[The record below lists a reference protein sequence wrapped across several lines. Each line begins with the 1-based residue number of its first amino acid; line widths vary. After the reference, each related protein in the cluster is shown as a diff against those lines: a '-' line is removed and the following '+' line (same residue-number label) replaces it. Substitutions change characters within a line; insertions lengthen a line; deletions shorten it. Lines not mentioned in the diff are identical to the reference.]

1 MGAVKAPAMAAAAV
15 ASDAA
20 PRRGALAGFVR
31 HLLRDPYALVGMS
44 IYLAFL
50 LVGIFADWL
59 APHDPMEILFTPEGG
74 LAAALPPGPEHWLGT
89 TNLGR
94 DIFSQL
100 VMGTRPSLIV
110 GLSAAT
116 AVAVVGTIVGLIA
129 GYFGGVADQVLMRIT
144 DIVLGLPFLPFV
156 IVVTALLGPQLQ
168 NIVFAVAI
176 MLWPNAA
183 RVIRS
188 QVLTLSQRQFI
199 EAARVTGA
207 SEWRILFVH
216 VAPSV
221 LPFSALYGAFAVGWA
236 ILTQASISFLGFG
249 DSDTIS
255 WGTMLQD
262 AYASQALDRGQ
273 YAWFIPAGLCIVLVV
288 LAGFLVS
295 RGYEEL
301 LFPKLRDD
309 S

>member
-1 MGAVKAPAMAAAAV
+1 MAVAEAGVAVAAAPPAPAA
-15 ASDAA
+15 
-20 PRRGALAGFVR
+20 RRGGAFGAFAR
-31 HLLRDPYALVGMS
+31 HLLRDPYALVGIT
-44 IYLAFL
+44 IYLVFL
-50 LVGIFADWL
+50 VVGLSAEWL

-74 LAAALPPGPEHWLGT
+74 LAASLPPGAEHWLGT

-100 VMGTRPSLIV
+100 VLGTRPSLIV
-110 GLSAAT
+110 GLSAAV
-116 AVAVVGTIVGLIA
+116 AVAVVGTVVGLLA
-129 GYFGGVADQVLMRIT
+129 GYFGGLVDQVLMRVT

-156 IVVTALLGPQLQ
+156 IVVTALLGPQLH
-168 NIVFAVAI
+168 NIVLAVSV

-188 QVLTLSQRQFI
+188 QVLTLSQRQFV

-216 VAPSV
+216 VAPGV

-249 DSDTIS
+249 DSDSIS

-273 YAWFIPAGLCIVLVV
+273 YAWFMPAGLCIVLVV

-309 S
+309 Q

>member
-1 MGAVKAPAMAAAAV
+1 MAEARAAPA
-15 ASDAA
+15 A
-20 PRRGALAGFVR
+20 PALPTSRRPGAWSAFAR
-31 HLLRDPYALVGMS
+31 HLLYDPYALIGIS
-44 IYLAFL
+44 IYVAFVI
-50 LVGIFADWL
+50 VGLSAEWL
-59 APHDPMEILFTPEGG
+59 APYDPMEILFTPDGG
-74 LAAALPPGPEHWLGT
+74 LAASLPPGADHWLGT

-100 VMGTRPSLIV
+100 VMGTRPSLVV
-110 GLSAAT
+110 GLSAAV
-116 AVAVVGTIVGLIA
+116 AVASIGTVVGLLA
-129 GYFGGVADQVLMRIT
+129 GYFGGMVDQALMRLT

-156 IVVTALLGPQLQ
+156 IVVTALLGPDLQ
-168 NIVFAVAI
+168 NIVLAVAI

-188 QVLTLSQRQFI
+188 QVLTLSQRQFV

-207 SEWRILFVH
+207 GEWRILFVH

-236 ILTQASISFLGFG
+236 ILTQASIAFLGFG
-249 DSDTIS
+249 DSSAIS

-273 YAWFIPAGLCIVLVV
+273 FFWFMPAGLCIVLVV

-309 S
+309 K

>member
-1 MGAVKAPAMAAAAV
+1 MDVAEARAAPA
-15 ASDAA
+15 A
-20 PRRGALAGFVR
+20 PALPTSRRPGAWSAFAR
-31 HLLRDPYALVGMS
+31 HLLYDPYALIGIS
-44 IYLAFL
+44 IYVAFVI
-50 LVGIFADWL
+50 VGLSAEWL
-59 APHDPMEILFTPEGG
+59 APYEPMEILFTPDGG
-74 LAAALPPGPEHWLGT
+74 LAASLPPGADHWLGT

-100 VMGTRPSLIV
+100 VMGTRPSLVV
-110 GLSAAT
+110 GLSAAV
-116 AVAVVGTIVGLIA
+116 AVASIGTVVGLLA
-129 GYFGGVADQVLMRIT
+129 GYFGGMVDQALMRLT

-156 IVVTALLGPQLQ
+156 IVVTALLGPDLQ
-168 NIVFAVAI
+168 NIVLAVAI

-188 QVLTLSQRQFI
+188 QVLTLSQRQFV

-207 SEWRILFVH
+207 GEWRILFVH

-236 ILTQASISFLGFG
+236 ILTQASIAFLGFG
-249 DSDTIS
+249 DSSAIS

-273 YAWFIPAGLCIVLVV
+273 FFWFMPAGLCIVLVV

-309 S
+309 K

>member
-1 MGAVKAPAMAAAAV
+1 MAEARAAPAAPSLPV
-15 ASDAA
+15 A
-20 PRRGALAGFVR
+20 PRRGAWSAFAR
-31 HLLRDPYALVGMS
+31 HLLRDPYALAGIS
-44 IYLAFL
+44 IYVVFL
-50 LVGIFADWL
+50 VVGLTAEWL
-59 APHDPMEILFTPEGG
+59 APYDPMEILFTPEGG
-74 LAAALPPGPEHWLGT
+74 LAASLPPGSDHWLGT

-110 GLSAAT
+110 GLSAAV
-116 AVAVVGTIVGLIA
+116 AVASIGTVVGLLA
-129 GYFGGVADQVLMRIT
+129 GYFGGWADQLLMRLT

-156 IVVTALLGPQLQ
+156 IVVTALLGPDLH
-168 NIVFAVAI
+168 NIVLAVAI

-188 QVLTLSQRQFI
+188 QVLTLSQRQFV

-207 SEWRILFVH
+207 GEWRILFVH

-236 ILTQASISFLGFG
+236 ILTQASIAFLGFG
-249 DSDTIS
+249 DSSAIS

-273 YAWFIPAGLCIVLVV
+273 FFWFMPAGLCIVLVV

-295 RGYEEL
+295 RGYEDL

-309 S
+309 K

>member
-1 MGAVKAPAMAAAAV
+1 MAEARAAPAVAAL
-15 ASDAA
+15 
-20 PRRGALAGFVR
+20 PIRRRRGAWAAFAR
-31 HLLRDPYALVGMS
+31 HLLRDPYALIGIS
-44 IYLAFL
+44 IYAIFVV
-50 LVGIFADWL
+50 VGLTAPWL
-59 APHDPMEILFTPEGG
+59 APYDPMEILFTADGG
-74 LAAALPPGPEHWLGT
+74 LAASLPPSADHWLGT

-94 DIFSQL
+94 DIVSQL
-100 VMGTRPSLIV
+100 VMGTQPSLIV
-110 GLSAAT
+110 GLSAAV
-116 AVAVVGTIVGLIA
+116 AVASIGTVVGLLA
-129 GYFGGVADQVLMRIT
+129 GYFGGAVDQVLMRVT

-156 IVVTALLGPQLQ
+156 IVVTALLGPELQ
-168 NIVFAVAI
+168 NIVFAVAVL
-176 MLWPNAA
+176 LWPNAA

-188 QVLTLSQRQFI
+188 QVLTLSQRQFV

-207 SEWRILFVH
+207 GEWRILFVH

-236 ILTQASISFLGFG
+236 ILTQASIAFLGFG
-249 DSDTIS
+249 DSSAIS

-273 YAWFIPAGLCIVLVV
+273 YFWFLPAGFCIVLVV

-295 RGYEEL
+295 RGYEDL

-309 S
+309 T